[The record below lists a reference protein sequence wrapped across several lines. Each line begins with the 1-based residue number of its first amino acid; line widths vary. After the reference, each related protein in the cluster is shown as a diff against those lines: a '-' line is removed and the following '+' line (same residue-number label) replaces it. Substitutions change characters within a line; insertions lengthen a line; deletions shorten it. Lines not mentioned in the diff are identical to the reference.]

1 VERRKIQIVAASF
14 AVCLFVWLAGAQ
26 AQTTNPQRPA
36 TRTTSSRNVPAE
48 YQAGIG
54 QLRVAKGYL
63 EKAGDKW
70 GGYRVKAIASIDQ
83 AFKALGVSADSTRS
97 EMQSGPVDEPS
108 LLNNGISS
116 LQNAKADF
124 DKAGNGWGGRKASA
138 ENLIDQALRD
148 LQAGID
154 WAKAHNTY

>member
-1 VERRKIQIVAASF
+1 MKRRKILIGVGGL
-14 AVCLFVWLAGAQ
+14 AVCLFVSLAGAQ
-26 AQTTNPQRPA
+26 AQTTGSQRPA
-36 TRTTSSRNVPAE
+36 ARSASARTVPAE
-48 YQAGIG
+48 YQAAIG

-63 EKAGDKW
+63 EKAGEKW

-83 AFKALGVSADSTRS
+83 EFKALGVSAESTRS
-97 EMQSGPVDEPS
+97 EMQSGPIDEPS
-108 LLNNGISS
+108 MLNDGISS

-138 ENLIDQALRD
+138 ENMIDQALRD